1 MFMTAMIQ
9 TRNKLLHHNPNPTFG
24 FTTFAASIFQSFSN
38 HSAYRTK
45 DISFPP
51 TQEPVFQFKDST
63 NLLNNNTNPIFPST
77 HLGAAVLPEKPAYSV
92 PTVSDKCEYLVQKYL
107 LSFSEHDAH
116 RLHLDIIKYGAVKDL
131 YLCNT
136 LINLYVKN
144 ADLISA
150 HDVFD
155 EMPNR
160 NLVTWACLITGY
172 SQNGMPDEACRVFQE
187 MVSSRFIPNHYAC
200 GSALRSCQGLGAC
213 GLRLGMQIHGLL
225 LKTGHASN
233 EVVSNVLISMYGSC
247 AGNGDYAWRVFE
259 EIENKNS
266 VSCNSIISVYSQRGA
281 ISAFELFSY
290 MQKEDLGFT
299 FKPTEFTFGSLITT
313 AANHVNC
320 GLLLLEQLLANIEK
334 SGLLEDLYVGSAL
347 LSGFGRFGS
356 LDTAMKVFKRM
367 GARNAVSLNG
377 LMVGLVRLGQGEDA
391 AKVFME
397 MRDLVKINSDS
408 FVVLF
413 SAFPEFSSF
422 EEGKIRGRELHA
434 YVIRTGLCNSKA
446 AIGNAL
452 INMYSKFGE
461 IQIAHSVFQ
470 IMVNKDSVSWNSM
483 ISALDQNDCF
493 EDAMSTFQSM
503 RRTGLIASNYSL
515 ISTLS
520 SCGSLNWIRLG
531 EQLHSEGIKLGLDF
545 DVSVSNT
552 LLALYADTGRVAE
565 CKKLFA
571 LMLEHDQV
579 SWNTIIG
586 ALGDSE
592 TSISEAIEYFIQMMC
607 AGWSPN
613 NVTFINVLSA
623 ISSLSLL
630 GLVRQI
636 HALVLKYSAMDANSI
651 ENTFLACYGKCGEMD
666 YCENIFC
673 GMSNR
678 KDDVSWNLMISGY
691 LHNEILPKAMDLVW
705 LMLHKGQKLD
715 GFTFASVLSAC
726 ASIATLEHGMEV
738 HACAIRA
745 CLESDIVVGSA
756 LVDMYAKCG
765 RIDYASRFFDLMPV
779 RNIYSWNSMIS
790 GYARH
795 GHGHKALDLFT
806 KMKLD
811 GQTPDHVTF
820 VGVLSACSHVGFVEQ
835 GMDYFDSMSK
845 QYGLTPRI
853 EHFSCM
859 VDILGRAG
867 QMNKLEDFINKMPLK
882 PNALIWRTVLGACG
896 RASTR
901 KTDLGRKAAHM
912 LLELEPHNA
921 VNYVLLAN
929 MYASGGKWEDVA
941 EARRA
946 MREATV
952 RKEAGCSWVSMR
964 DGVHVFV
971 AGDQSHPDK
980 HAIYEKLKELHKRI
994 RDAGYVP
1001 QIKYALYDLELEN
1014 KEELLSYHSER
1025 LAVAFVLT
1033 RTSDMPIRIMKNLRV
1048 CGDCHSAF
1056 RYISQVVGRQIVLRD
1071 SNRFHHFA
1079 DGKCSCNDYW

>member
-1 MFMTAMIQ
+1 MFMAALIQ
-9 TRNKLLHHNPNPTFG
+9 TRNKLLLHQNPNPTYTFS
-24 FTTFAASIFQSFSN
+24 TFAASILQSFSN
-38 HSAYRTK
+38 DFAYPTITTTK
-45 DISFPP
+45 DKAFHPY
-51 TQEPVFQFKDST
+51 Q
-63 NLLNNNTNPIFPST
+63 
-77 HLGAAVLPEKPAYSV
+77 KPAYFA
-92 PTVSDKCEYLVQKYL
+92 PTVSDKCEFLVQKYL
-107 LSFSEHDAH
+107 FSCSEFDAH
-116 RLHLDIIKYGAVKDL
+116 RLHLDILKNGVDKDL

-136 LINLYVKN
+136 LINLYVKGG
-144 ADLISA
+144 DLVSA
-150 HDVFD
+150 HDIFD
-155 EMPNR
+155 EMLDR

-172 SQNGMPDEACRVFQE
+172 SQNGMPDEACHVFRE
-187 MVSSRFIPNHYAC
+187 MVSSGFIPNHYAC
-200 GSALRSCQGLGAC
+200 GSALRACQSLGAC

-233 EVVSNVLISMYGSC
+233 EVVSNVLISMYGSF
-247 AGNGDYAWRVFE
+247 AGTGDYAWRVFE
-259 EIENKNS
+259 EIEYKNS
-266 VSCNSIISVYSQRGA
+266 VSCNSIISVYSQRDA
-281 ISAFELFSY
+281 VSVFQLFSD
-290 MQKEDLGFT
+290 MQKEDLGFIC
-299 FKPTEFTFGSLITT
+299 KPTEFTFGSLITA

-320 GLLLLEQLLANIEK
+320 GLFLLKQLLAKIEK

-347 LSGFGRFGS
+347 VSGFGRFGC
-356 LDTAMKVFKRM
+356 LDNAMKVFKQM
-367 GARNAVSLNG
+367 GTRNAVSMNG
-377 LMVGLVRLGQGEDA
+377 LMVGLVRLGQGEVA
-391 AKVFME
+391 TKFFME
-397 MRDLVKINSDS
+397 MRDLVKINSDT

-413 SAFPEFSSF
+413 GAFHEFSLL
-422 EEGKIRGRELHA
+422 EEGRRRGRELHA
-434 YVIRTGLCNSKA
+434 YVIRTGLRDSKA

-452 INMYSKFGE
+452 ISMYSKFGE
-461 IQIAHSVFQ
+461 IQIARSVFET
-470 IMVNKDSVSWNSM
+470 MLDKDSVSWNSM
-483 ISALDQNDCF
+483 ISALDQNDYF
-493 EDAMSTFQSM
+493 EDAISIFQVM
-503 RRTGLIASNYSL
+503 RRTGLMASNYSL
-515 ISTLS
+515 ISSLS
-520 SCGSLNWIRLG
+520 SCGNLNWIRFG
-531 EQLHSEGIKLGLDF
+531 EQLHSEGVKLGLDF
-545 DVSVSNT
+545 DVSVSNA
-552 LLALYADTGRVAE
+552 LLALYADTGCVAE
-565 CKKLFA
+565 CKKLFT
-571 LMLEHDQV
+571 LMPEYDLV

-592 TSISEAIEYFIQMMC
+592 TSISEAIEYFIQMMR
-607 AGWSPN
+607 AGWSLN
-613 NVTFINVLSA
+613 NVTFINILSA
-623 ISSLSLL
+623 ISPLSLL

-636 HALVLKYSAMDANSI
+636 HALVLKYSGMDANAV
-651 ENTFLACYGKCGEMD
+651 ENSFLACYGKCGEMD
-666 YCENIFC
+666 DCENIFSR
-673 GMSNR
+673 MSER
-678 KDDVSWNLMISGY
+678 KDDMSWNLMISGY
-691 LHNEILPKAMDLVW
+691 LHDEVLPKAMDLVW

-738 HACAIRA
+738 HACAIRS
-745 CLESDIVVGSA
+745 CLESDTVVGSA

-765 RIDYASRFFDLMPV
+765 RIDYASRFFELMPL

-795 GHGHKALDLFT
+795 GHGHKALELFT
-806 KMKLD
+806 KMKLE

-835 GMDYFDSMSK
+835 GKDYFDSMSK

-867 QMNKLEDFINKMPLK
+867 QMDKLEDFVNKMPLK
-882 PNALIWRTVLGACG
+882 PNTLIWRTVLGACG
-896 RASTR
+896 RAGSR
-901 KTDLGRKAAHM
+901 KTDLGRKAAHV

-946 MREATV
+946 MREATA
-952 RKEAGCSWVSMR
+952 RKEAGCSWVNMR

-980 HAIYEKLKELHKRI
+980 DAIYEKLTELHKKI

-1033 RTSDMPIRIMKNLRV
+1033 RKSDMPIRIMKNLRV

-1056 RYISQVVGRQIVLRD
+1056 KYISQVVGRQIVLRD
-1071 SNRFHHFA
+1071 SNRFHHFS

>member
-1 MFMTAMIQ
+1 MLMTARIQ
-9 TRNKLLHHNPNPTFG
+9 TRNKLLHQYP
-24 FTTFAASIFQSFSN
+24 
-38 HSAYRTK
+38 
-45 DISFPP
+45 
-51 TQEPVFQFKDST
+51 
-63 NLLNNNTNPIFPST
+63 NPIFGFST
-77 HLGAAVLPEKPAYSV
+77 FPASLLHSLSNHYAYPTITTNQQQPPYSI
-92 PTVSDKCEYLVQKYL
+92 PTVSDKCEFLVQKYL
-107 LSFSEHDAH
+107 FSFSEHDAQK
-116 RLHLDIIKYGAVKDL
+116 LHLDIIKHGVAKDL

-150 HDVFD
+150 HGLFD
-155 EMPNR
+155 EMLSR

-172 SQNGMPDEACRVFQE
+172 SQNGMPDEACRVFKE
-187 MVSSRFIPNHYAC
+187 MISSGFVPNHYAC
-200 GSALRSCQGLGAC
+200 GSALRSCQGLGDR

-247 AGNGDYAWRVFE
+247 GGNGDYVWRVFE
-259 EIENKNS
+259 EREKKNS
-266 VSCNSIISVYSQRGA
+266 VSCNSIISVYALQGPVY
-281 ISAFELFSY
+281 AFELFSY
-290 MQKEDLGFT
+290 MRKEDIGFT
-299 FKPTEFTFGSLITT
+299 FKPNEFTFGTLVTT
-313 AANHVNC
+313 AANYVNC

-356 LDTAMKVFKRM
+356 LDTAMKVFRQM

-391 AKVFME
+391 AKVFVE
-397 MRDLVKINSDS
+397 MRDLVNINSDS

-413 SAFPEFSSF
+413 SAFPKFSLL
-422 EEGKIRGRELHA
+422 EEGEIRGRELHA
-434 YVIRTGLCNSKA
+434 YVIRTGLCNSMA

-470 IMVNKDSVSWNSM
+470 VMVDKDSVSWNSM
-483 ISALDQNDCF
+483 ISALDQNGCF
-493 EDAMSTFQSM
+493 EDAISTFQTM
-503 RRTGLIASNYSL
+503 RRTGLMASSNYSL
-515 ISTLS
+515 ISALS
-520 SCGSLNWIRLG
+520 SCGGLNWIRLG

-552 LLALYADTGRVAE
+552 LLALYADTGCVAE
-565 CKKLFA
+565 CKKLFTI
-571 LMLEHDQV
+571 MPEHDLV
-579 SWNTIIG
+579 SWNSMIG

-592 TSISEAIEYFIQMMC
+592 TSISEAIEYFIQMMR

-636 HALVLKYSAMDANSI
+636 HALVLKYSATDANSI

-666 YCENIFC
+666 DCENIFS
-673 GMSNR
+673 GMSDR
-678 KDDVSWNLMISGY
+678 KDNVSWNLMISGY
-691 LHNEILPKAMDLVW
+691 LHNEVLPKAMDLVW
-705 LMLHKGQKLD
+705 LMLQKGQKLD
-715 GFTFASVLSAC
+715 GFTFASVLSAS

-756 LVDMYAKCG
+756 LIDMYAKCG
-765 RIDYASRFFDLMPV
+765 RIDYASRFFDVMPV

-795 GHGHKALDLFT
+795 GHGHKALELFT
-806 KMKLD
+806 KMKLE

-835 GMDYFDSMSK
+835 GMDYFNSMSK

-896 RASTR
+896 RASSS

-946 MREATV
+946 MRETTV

-964 DGVHVFV
+964 DGVHVFI

-1033 RTSDMPIRIMKNLRV
+1033 RKSDMPIRIMKNLRV

-1056 RYISQVVGRQIVLRD
+1056 KYISQVVGRQIVLRD
-1071 SNRFHHFA
+1071 SHRFHHFA
-1079 DGKCSCNDYW
+1079 DGKCSCKDYW

>member
-1 MFMTAMIQ
+1 MFMAAMMQ
-9 TRNKLLHHNPNPTFG
+9 TRNKLLNHNPNPTFG
-24 FTTFAASIFQSFSN
+24 FTTIAASILHSFSN
-38 HSAYRTK
+38 HSVFPSIDRTK
-45 DISFPP
+45 NISFSP
-51 TQEPVFQFKDST
+51 TQEPVFQFKDFT
-63 NLLNNNTNPIFPST
+63 NLLNNNTK
-77 HLGAAVLPEKPAYSV
+77 HLGAVVLPEKSV
-92 PTVSDKCEYLVQKYL
+92 CSVSIVSDKCEFLVQKYL
-107 LSFSEHDAH
+107 LSFSENDAQ
-116 RLHLDIIKYGAVKDL
+116 RLHLDIIKYGVVKDL

-150 HDVFD
+150 HHVFD
-155 EMPNR
+155 EMPSR

-172 SQNGMPDEACRVFQE
+172 SQNGMPDEACGVFQE
-187 MVSSRFIPNHYAC
+187 MVSSGFIPNHYAC

-213 GLRLGMQIHGLL
+213 GIRLGMQIHGLL

-266 VSCNSIISVYSQRGA
+266 VSCNSIISVYSQRDTV
-281 ISAFELFSY
+281 SAFELFSL

-356 LDTAMKVFKRM
+356 LDTALKVFKQM

-397 MRDLVKINSDS
+397 IRDLVKINPDS

-413 SAFPEFSSF
+413 SAFSEFSSL
-422 EEGKIRGRELHA
+422 EEGEIRGRVLHA

-470 IMVNKDSVSWNSM
+470 LMVNKDSVSWNSM

-493 EDAMSTFQSM
+493 EDAISTFQSM
-503 RRTGLIASNYSL
+503 RRIGLMASNYSL
-515 ISTLS
+515 ISALS
-520 SCGSLNWIRLG
+520 SCGSLNWIKFG
-531 EQLHSEGIKLGLDF
+531 EQLHNEGIKLGLDF

-552 LLALYADTGRVAE
+552 LLALYADTGCVAE
-565 CKKLFA
+565 CKKLFT
-571 LMLEHDQV
+571 LMPEHDLV
-579 SWNTIIG
+579 SWNTFIG

-592 TSISEAIEYFIQMMC
+592 TSISEAIEYFIQMMS

-666 YCENIFC
+666 DCENIFSE
-673 GMSNR
+673 MSDR

-691 LHNEILPKAMDLVW
+691 LHNEVLPKAMDLVG

-745 CLESDIVVGSA
+745 CLESDVVVGSA

-795 GHGHKALDLFT
+795 GHGHKALELFT
-806 KMKLD
+806 KMKMD

-820 VGVLSACSHVGFVEQ
+820 VGVLSACSHVGFVGQ

-896 RASTR
+896 RASSR

-980 HAIYEKLKELHKRI
+980 HAIYEKLKELHNRI

-1033 RTSDMPIRIMKNLRV
+1033 RKSDMPIRIMKNLRV